1 MFKSYYMESDRSVK
15 KRLWNQESGADTV
28 CQFAGGVEVVRS
40 ILIPNPPPIFN
51 NQNLEKGKSCP
62 AGNALR

>member
-40 ILIPNPPPIFN
+40 ILIPNPTLPQFSTIKIWRRASPVL
-51 NQNLEKGKSCP
+51 Q
-62 AGNALR
+62 AMH